1 MKQNMNIC
9 GPSGHR
15 YDIIVSQL
23 RIRIGSLTSAKTYSI
38 LVLHLETEHGFS
50 KNTMKKV
57 PRMYNKNRPGN
68 IINKFDRTGFIS
80 LFAMSLK
87 FFFIM
92 IPLKL
97 E

>member
-1 MKQNMNIC
+1 
-9 GPSGHR
+9 
-15 YDIIVSQL
+15 
-23 RIRIGSLTSAKTYSI
+23 
-38 LVLHLETEHGFS
+38 
-50 KNTMKKV
+50 
-57 PRMYNKNRPGN
+57 MYNKNRPGN

>member
-1 MKQNMNIC
+1 
-9 GPSGHR
+9 
-15 YDIIVSQL
+15 
-23 RIRIGSLTSAKTYSI
+23 
-38 LVLHLETEHGFS
+38 
-50 KNTMKKV
+50 
-57 PRMYNKNRPGN
+57 MYNKNRPEN

-87 FFFIM
+87 LFFFIM